1 MMTELL
7 QLIAIIGVF
16 YGSWK
21 LDAIQRTLGQVLTIL
36 EYHKEDLATHDK
48 DIKNHDERIARIE
61 RDGRTDPGPIRG
73 GGLRIQTP

>member
-1 MMTELL
+1 
-7 QLIAIIGVF
+7 
-16 YGSWK
+16 
-21 LDAIQRTLGQVLTIL
+21 VLTIL